1 MKERGADILVHPSF
15 PTLKTPRS
23 FQLFYEIAKSGSA
36 QQPIV
41 LRIMRDIQDLENQAL
56 KFWPQEIL
64 AQEKNSSIIPKL
76 IETQDKFIS
85 LLNISDANPFKWK
98 DTLLS
103 SKTLSGNLFLKHLIV
118 LSDIGGEKL
127 MRFKKELPSIFENGM
142 NFIWGGEYYVYK
154 FQTLADKSIW
164 NNKNLMVDGDG
175 LINSV
180 ELNPI
185 IEDACMLLLFGGSA
199 IDDNIPN
206 DITDKCIIG
215 TMLGRV
221 EELERFVKQ
230 RYIWVSRITGGAEAN
245 TLGQLTQNYVKEYL
259 ESNLTDWRINKDQ
272 LPEVS
277 QNERTSLSVDIVAKS
292 PSGNF
297 CAVEVSFQVTTNS
310 TIERKA
316 GQAQARQELLHK
328 NGHKI
333 AYVIDGAGNFARQ
346 SALRTICQY
355 SDCTV
360 SFKDSELDDL
370 VEFLKTLS

>member
-1 MKERGADILVHPSF
+1 
-15 PTLKTPRS
+15 
-23 FQLFYEIAKSGSA
+23 
-36 QQPIV
+36 
-41 LRIMRDIQDLENQAL
+41 MRDIQDLENKAL
-56 KFWPQEIL
+56 KFWPQEISDK
-64 AQEKNSSIIPKL
+64 EKNSSIIPKL

-103 SKTLSGNLFLKHLIV
+103 TKTLSGNLFLKHLIV

-127 MRFKKELPSIFENGM
+127 MRFKKELPEVFKKGM
-142 NFIWGGEYYVYK
+142 KFIWDGKTFTYK
-154 FQTLADKSIW
+154 FQTLTDKSNW
-164 NNKNLMVDGDG
+164 NNKNLSVDGEG
-175 LINSV
+175 LIKSV
-180 ELNPI
+180 DLNPI
-185 IEDACMLLLFGGSA
+185 MEDVCMLLLFGGSA
-199 IDDNIPN
+199 INDNIPN
-206 DITDKCIIG
+206 DITEKCIIG
-215 TMLGRV
+215 TMLGKTN
-221 EELERFVKQ
+221 ELETFVKQ

-259 ESNLTDWRINKDQ
+259 EAKLPDWRINKDQ
-272 LPEVS
+272 LPKVS

-292 PSGNF
+292 PSGKF

-316 GQAQARQELLHK
+316 GQAQARQELLHA

-346 SALRTICQY
+346 SALKTICQY

-360 SFKDSELDDL
+360 SFHDSELDTL
-370 VEFLKTLS
+370 VKFLKTLK

>member
-1 MKERGADILVHPSF
+1 
-15 PTLKTPRS
+15 
-23 FQLFYEIAKSGSA
+23 
-36 QQPIV
+36 
-41 LRIMRDIQDLENQAL
+41 MRDIQDLENKAL
-56 KFWPQEIL
+56 KFWPQDISNK
-64 AQEKNSSIIPKL
+64 EKNSSIIPKL

-103 SKTLSGNLFLKHLIV
+103 SKTLSGNLFLKHLMV

-127 MRFKKELPSIFENGM
+127 MRFKKELPSIFKDGM
-142 NFIWGGEYYVYK
+142 NFIWDSKNFTYK
-154 FQTLADKSIW
+154 FQTLIDKSNW
-164 NNKNLMVDGDG
+164 NNKNLSVDGEG
-175 LINSV
+175 LINAV
-180 ELNPI
+180 EINPI
-185 IEDACMLLLFGGSA
+185 IEDVCMLLLFGGSA
-199 IDDNIPN
+199 INDHIPN
-206 DITDKCIIG
+206 DISEKCIIG
-215 TMLGRV
+215 TMLGKT
-221 EELERFVKQ
+221 EELEIFVKQ

-245 TLGQLTQNYVKEYL
+245 TLGQLIQNYVKEYL
-259 ESNLTDWRINKDQ
+259 EAKLPDWRINRDQ
-272 LPEVS
+272 LPKVS

-292 PSGNF
+292 PTGKF

-316 GQAQARQELLHK
+316 GQAQARQELLHA

-360 SFKDSELDDL
+360 SFKNSELDAL
-370 VEFLKTLS
+370 VKFLKTLK

>member
-1 MKERGADILVHPSF
+1 
-15 PTLKTPRS
+15 
-23 FQLFYEIAKSGSA
+23 
-36 QQPIV
+36 
-41 LRIMRDIQDLENQAL
+41 MRDIQDLENQAL

-64 AQEKNSSIIPKL
+64 DQEKNSSIIPKL

-142 NFIWGGEYYVYK
+142 NFIWGGEYYAYK

-272 LPEVS
+272 LQEVS

-297 CAVEVSFQVTTNS
+297 CTVEVSFQVTTNS

-333 AYVIDGAGNFARQ
+333 AYV
-346 SALRTICQY
+346 
-355 SDCTV
+355 SDEMV
-360 SFKDSELDDL
+360 KYKEAA
-370 VEFLKTLS
+370 

>member
-1 MKERGADILVHPSF
+1 
-15 PTLKTPRS
+15 
-23 FQLFYEIAKSGSA
+23 
-36 QQPIV
+36 
-41 LRIMRDIQDLENQAL
+41 MRDIQDLENKAL
-56 KFWPQEIL
+56 KFWPQKISDK
-64 AQEKNSSIIPKL
+64 EKNSSIIPKL

-103 SKTLSGNLFLKHLIV
+103 TKTLSGNLFLKHLIV

-127 MRFKKELPSIFENGM
+127 MRFKKELPEVFKKGM
-142 NFIWGGEYYVYK
+142 KFIWDGQTFTYK
-154 FQTLADKSIW
+154 FQTLTEKSNW
-164 NNKNLMVDGDG
+164 NNKNLSAGGEG
-175 LINSV
+175 LIKSV
-180 ELNPI
+180 DLNPI
-185 IEDACMLLLFGGSA
+185 MEDVCMLLLFGGSA
-199 IDDNIPN
+199 INDNIPN
-206 DITDKCIIG
+206 DITEKCIIG
-215 TMLGRV
+215 TMLGKTN
-221 EELERFVKQ
+221 ELETFVKQ

-259 ESNLTDWRINKDQ
+259 ESKLPDWQINKDQ
-272 LPEVS
+272 LPKVS

-292 PSGNF
+292 PTGKF

-316 GQAQARQELLHK
+316 GQAQARQELLHA

-346 SALRTICQY
+346 SALKTICQY

-360 SFKDSELDDL
+360 SFHDSELDTL
-370 VEFLKTLS
+370 VKFLKTLN

>member
-1 MKERGADILVHPSF
+1 
-15 PTLKTPRS
+15 
-23 FQLFYEIAKSGSA
+23 
-36 QQPIV
+36 
-41 LRIMRDIQDLENQAL
+41 MRDIQDLENQAL

>member
-1 MKERGADILVHPSF
+1 
-15 PTLKTPRS
+15 
-23 FQLFYEIAKSGSA
+23 
-36 QQPIV
+36 
-41 LRIMRDIQDLENQAL
+41 MRDIQDLENKAL
-56 KFWPQEIL
+56 KFWPQEISDK
-64 AQEKNSSIIPKL
+64 EKNSSIIPKL

-103 SKTLSGNLFLKHLIV
+103 TKTLSGNLFLKHLIV

-127 MRFKKELPSIFENGM
+127 MRFKKELPEVFKTGM
-142 NFIWGGEYYVYK
+142 KFIWDGKTFTYK
-154 FQTLADKSIW
+154 FQTLTDKSNW
-164 NNKNLMVDGDG
+164 NNKNLSVDGEG
-175 LINSV
+175 LIKSV
-180 ELNPI
+180 DLNPI
-185 IEDACMLLLFGGSA
+185 MEDVCMLLLFGGSA
-199 IDDNIPN
+199 INDNIPN
-206 DITDKCIIG
+206 DITEKCIIG
-215 TMLGRV
+215 TMLGKTN
-221 EELERFVKQ
+221 ELETFVKQ

-259 ESNLTDWRINKDQ
+259 EAKLPDWRINKDQ
-272 LPEVS
+272 LPKVS

-292 PSGNF
+292 PTGKF

-316 GQAQARQELLHK
+316 GQAQARQELLHA

-346 SALRTICQY
+346 SALKTICQY

-360 SFKDSELDDL
+360 SFHDSELDTL
-370 VEFLKTLS
+370 VKFLKTLK

>member
-1 MKERGADILVHPSF
+1 
-15 PTLKTPRS
+15 
-23 FQLFYEIAKSGSA
+23 
-36 QQPIV
+36 
-41 LRIMRDIQDLENQAL
+41 MRDIQDLENKAL
-56 KFWPQEIL
+56 KFWPQEISNT
-64 AQEKNSSIIPKL
+64 EKNSSIIPKL

-127 MRFKKELPSIFENGM
+127 MRYKKELPGVFKNGM
-142 NFIWGGEYYVYK
+142 NFIWDSKNYIYK
-154 FQTLADKSIW
+154 FQTLTDKSNW
-164 NNKNLMVDGDG
+164 NNTNLSVDGEG
-175 LINSV
+175 LIKPI

-185 IEDACMLLLFGGSA
+185 MEDVCMLLLFGGSA
-199 IDDNIPN
+199 INDKIPINI
-206 DITDKCIIG
+206 TEKCIIG
-215 TMLGRV
+215 NMLGKT
-221 EELERFVKQ
+221 EELETFVKQ

-259 ESNLTDWRINKDQ
+259 EAKLPDWRINKDQ
-272 LPEVS
+272 LPKVS

-292 PSGNF
+292 PSGIF

-316 GQAQARQELLHK
+316 GQAQARQELLHAK
-328 NGHKI
+328 GHKI

-360 SFKDSELDDL
+360 SFKDSELDTL
-370 VEFLKTLS
+370 IKFLKTLK

>member
-1 MKERGADILVHPSF
+1 
-15 PTLKTPRS
+15 
-23 FQLFYEIAKSGSA
+23 
-36 QQPIV
+36 
-41 LRIMRDIQDLENQAL
+41 MRDIQDLENKAL
-56 KFWPQEIL
+56 KFWPQEISDK
-64 AQEKNSSIIPKL
+64 EKNSSIIPKL

-127 MRFKKELPSIFENGM
+127 MRFKKELPGVFNDGM
-142 NFIWGGEYYVYK
+142 NFIWDNKNFTYK
-154 FQTLADKSIW
+154 FQTLTDKYNW
-164 NNKNLMVDGDG
+164 NNKNLSVDGEG
-175 LINSV
+175 LIKSV

-185 IEDACMLLLFGGSA
+185 MEDVCMLLLFGGSA
-199 IDDNIPN
+199 INDNIPN
-206 DITDKCIIG
+206 NITEKCIIG
-215 TMLGRV
+215 TLLGKT
-221 EELERFVKQ
+221 EELETFVKQ

-259 ESNLTDWRINKDQ
+259 ENKLPDWRINKDQ
-272 LPEVS
+272 LPNVS

-292 PSGNF
+292 PTGKF
-297 CAVEVSFQVTTNS
+297 YAIEVSFQVTTNS

-316 GQAQARQELLHK
+316 GQAQARQELLHE

-360 SFKDSELDDL
+360 SFKDSELDEL
-370 VEFLKTLS
+370 VNFLKTLE